1 MVSCAPLALAARLP
15 TAAAQALKRVLGD
28 KTQGGTMT
36 NLLTRGTTYEEVYG
50 NFKWD
55 IPEHYNIAND
65 VCDRWADDDG
75 RVALVYEDGNKDVR
89 TYTFADIRKYANQL
103 VNTFAS
109 LGLGR
114 GDRVT
119 LLLAQD
125 PECAIAHVACWKGGM
140 VSGPCSVLFGGDAI
154 AYRVN
159 DSAARVLITDSTN
172 YPKVAEVRDQCPTL
186 KHVLVIDGE
195 PEGASNFWRAIESA
209 DETYTNVT
217 TRAEDIAWISYTS
230 GTTGMPKGSVQPHR
244 MMLGHMPSLEFIYDF
259 FPQTGDALWSPADW
273 AWMAGLMDVIFPGW
287 FHGCKVVATAMKGF
301 EAEEAYR
308 ILAQH
313 EVTLALLTPTMLKL
327 MRQVPDPLSRYDL
340 KLRAVLSGGEAVGAG
355 LLEWA
360 QRELKLSINE
370 GFGQTE
376 CNVILGNNGNVFPI
390 KPGSLGKPTP
400 GSVVKI
406 IDDDGNEMPVGEE
419 GHIACQRPDPVMLL
433 EYLNKPE
440 ATREKFIG
448 DWLITGDVG
457 HMDEDG
463 YFWFHGR
470 GDDVITSSGYRIGPG
485 EIEDALLK
493 HDVVQMV
500 AVIGVPDA
508 VRTEVIKAFVIPVPG
523 SDTSEATVDELRD
536 FVRSRLAR
544 HEVPKMIEFV
554 DSLPMTTTGKIMRRE
569 LREREKA
576 KLADGS

>member
-1 MVSCAPLALAARLP
+1 
-15 TAAAQALKRVLGD
+15 
-28 KTQGGTMT
+28 MT

-75 RVALVYEDGNKDVR
+75 RVALVYEDSNKDVR

-159 DSAARVLITDSTN
+159 DSGARVLITDSTN

-186 KHVLVIDGE
+186 EHVLVIDGE

-209 DETYTNVT
+209 DEAYTNVT

-327 MRQVPDPLSRYDL
+327 MRQVTDPLSRYDL

-360 QRELKLSINE
+360 QKELKLSINE

-536 FVRSRLAR
+536 FVRSRLAK

>member
-1 MVSCAPLALAARLP
+1 
-15 TAAAQALKRVLGD
+15 
-28 KTQGGTMT
+28 MT

-75 RVALVYEDGNKDVR
+75 RVALVYEDSNKDVR

-159 DSAARVLITDSTN
+159 DSGARVLITDSTN

-186 KHVLVIDGE
+186 EHVLVIDGE

-209 DETYTNVT
+209 DEAYTNVT

-360 QRELKLSINE
+360 QKELKLSINE

-536 FVRSRLAR
+536 FVRSRLAK

>member
-1 MVSCAPLALAARLP
+1 
-15 TAAAQALKRVLGD
+15 
-28 KTQGGTMT
+28 MT
-36 NLLTRGTTYEEVYG
+36 NLLKPGGSYEEICA

-55 IPEHYNIAND
+55 IPAQYNIADD
-65 VCDRWADDDG
+65 VCDRWADDPD
-75 RVALVYEDGNKDVR
+75 RVALVYEDVNKNIR
-89 TYTFADIRKYANQL
+89 SYTFADIRKFANQL
-103 VNTFAS
+103 ANTLRAY
-109 LGLGR
+109 GLER

-125 PECAIAHVACWKGGM
+125 PECAIGHVACWKAGM
-140 VSGPCSVLFGGDAI
+140 VSGPCSVLFGSDAI
-154 AYRVN
+154 SYRLN
-159 DSAARVLITDSTN
+159 DCGARVLVTDSAN
-172 YPKVAEVRDQCPTL
+172 FEKVHAIRGDCPSL
-186 KHVLVIDGE
+186 ERILVIDGQ
-195 PEGASNFWRAIESA
+195 PEGSENFWTAIENAS
-209 DETYTNVT
+209 DEFENVRT
-217 TRAEDIAWISYTS
+217 ASDDIAWISYTS

-259 FPQTGDALWSPADW
+259 FPQDKDALWSPADW
-273 AWMAGLMDVIFPGW
+273 AWMAGLMDVIMPGW

-301 EAEEAYR
+301 DAEDAYR

-313 EVTLALLTPTMLKL
+313 EITLALLTPTMLKL
-327 MRQVPDPLSRYDL
+327 MRQVPDPLSRHNL

-360 QRELKLSINE
+360 QSELNIGINE

-376 CNVILGNNGNVFPI
+376 CNVILGNNGNVFTI

-400 GSVVKI
+400 GSDVRI
-406 IDDDGNEMPVGEE
+406 IDDNGNEVAPGVE
-419 GHIACQRPDPVMLL
+419 GHIACKRPDPVMLL

-470 GDDVITSSGYRIGPG
+470 GDDVITSSGYRIGPS

-493 HDVVQMV
+493 HEAVQM
-500 AVIGVPDA
+500 AAAIGIADA
-508 VRTEVIKAFVIPVPG
+508 VRTEIIKAYIILAPG
-523 SDTSEATVDELRD
+523 FTANDALTHRVC
-536 FVRSRLAR
+536 
-544 HEVPKMIEFV
+544 
-554 DSLPMTTTGKIMRRE
+554 
-569 LREREKA
+569 
-576 KLADGS
+576 